1 MLKVIKVIPYA
12 DYTIEIHYS
21 NKEIKIFDMKP
32 LFEYEIYKPLI
43 NKNLFYTVKPFYN
56 TITWD
61 DDIDIAPETLYED
74 SVKKNNKVK
83 IQKIKK
89 ESNKRDIQY

>member
-1 MLKVIKVIPYA
+1 MLKVIKVIPYT

-21 NKEIKIFDMKP
+21 NKEIKMFDMKP
-32 LFEYEIYKPLI
+32 LFKYEIYKPLI

-61 DDIDIAPETLYED
+61 NDIDKEHKLNVMIKTYEWTD
-74 SVKKNNKVK
+74 SKFEFTT
-83 IQKIKK
+83 I
-89 ESNKRDIQY
+89 Y